1 MAQLPARHVAHRAHA
16 TSSPRTG
23 AGKQRRVLAGVLHV
37 LTCSVA
43 KVSTH
48 DSSSSSHSPN
58 EVKADCRHSSIQDG
72 LQEDVHGVLGA
83 NGTSTQLQ
91 ENSGQ
96 HSEIRG
102 PVPWL
107 RTHYKQSVSWCAVCC
122 GEVADGTL
130 QMLVCCMSTLLGAQI
145 KAQEAMRTARRSMGQ

>member
-1 MAQLPARHVAHRAHA
+1 MSGMRMWEKWHKMQGKAQDACRQFNLSETRQVCTRM
-16 TSSPRTG
+16 TG
-23 AGKQRRVLAGVLHV
+23 ACCDGPAASKGMLRIGPMQHQVHALVLASRGGCLQRRVLAGVLHV

-91 ENSGQ
+91 ENSRPAQRNQGTCAMA
-96 HSEIRG
+96 S
-102 PVPWL
+102 
-107 RTHYKQSVSWCAVCC
+107 RT
-122 GEVADGTL
+122 L
-130 QMLVCCMSTLLGAQI
+130 
-145 KAQEAMRTARRSMGQ
+145 